1 MAPRKTDIRS
11 EIRRQSEWLRFRRIC
26 AAYAEPRNPKPTAV
40 LAINLIF
47 LALSADPPRR

>member
-11 EIRRQSEWLRFRRIC
+11 EIRRQTEWLRFRRIC
-26 AAYAEPRNPKPTAV
+26 AAYAEPLEPPPIAQ
-40 LAINLIF
+40 LALDLIF